1 MNLTMFKRL
10 ATDVAPPIAALLAF
24 VAVALAIFTATGD
37 DRSQSCSSA
46 LGSIPSHPLEPYISK
61 RPVVL
66 GLEVKST

>member
-24 VAVALAIFTATGD
+24 IAFALAI
-37 DRSQSCSSA
+37 S
-46 LGSIPSHPLEPYISK
+46 LPLEPYISK

-66 GLEVKST
+66 GLEAKST